1 MPHSLEVVLC
11 QTCGCANEIVLPYP
25 SLLRVRQQS
34 LRRTVTGDPYLDVA
48 CPHCG
53 YVFRYIPDMTRE
65 RVYDTRDPYQPPAQA
80 VWFGVFLKC
89 ETERCVS
96 YLEVESAM
104 VSSATAKD
112 MIAFI
117 SNWILDH
124 AVKCGSGHQEM
135 RPLEVM
141 WAGILFPI
149 LRTIQPQGAT
159 GSSFL

>member
-65 RVYDTRDPYQPPAQA
+65 RVYDTRDPYQPPCPCRKLHPARIEA
-80 VWFGVFLKC
+80 FLPLLH
-89 ETERCVS
+89 TES
-96 YLEVESAM
+96 L
-104 VSSATAKD
+104 TKLG
-112 MIAFI
+112 
-117 SNWILDH
+117 LDR
-124 AVKCGSGHQEM
+124 GSG
-135 RPLEVM
+135 
-141 WAGILFPI
+141 
-149 LRTIQPQGAT
+149 
-159 GSSFL
+159 